1 MTLNDIH
8 VLYEF
13 NYWAK
18 ARMLGA
24 LDSLPEQELYKDL
37 KTSFGGIHG
46 TLVHIC
52 GAEDIWLQRFN
63 VIPNPK
69 FLKNADLPDY
79 SAVKKRWDEVEKG
92 MRTYVLALTEQQLQ
106 GKFSYTN
113 IKGEPF
119 SNVRWQALQH
129 LVNHGTYH
137 RGQITSMI
145 RQLGG
150 TPVSTDMI
158 AFYRQRAQQKS

>member
-1 MTLNDIH
+1 MNIADIQI
-8 VLYEF
+8 LYEF

-24 LDSLPEQELYKDL
+24 LESLPEQDLYKDF
-37 KTSFGGIHG
+37 KTSFKGIHG

-52 GAEDIWLQRFN
+52 SAENAWLQRFTGN
-63 VIPNPK
+63 PSPK
-69 FLKNADLPDY
+69 FLKIDDLPKYD
-79 SAVKKRWDEVEKG
+79 AVKAKWGEVEKG
-92 MRTYVLALTEQQLQ
+92 MLAYIASLTEEELQQ
-106 GKFSYTN
+106 KFSFTTSEG
-113 IKGEPF
+113 K
-119 SNVRWQALQH
+119 SVSSVRWQNLQH

-150 TPVSTDMI
+150 TPVSTDLI
-158 AFYRQRAQQKS
+158 AFYRQKA

>member
-1 MTLNDIH
+1 MTLNDIRL
-8 VLYEF
+8 LYEF

-18 ARMLGA
+18 AKMIGA
-24 LDSLPEQELYKDL
+24 LDALPEQDLTKDL

-52 GAEDIWLQRFN
+52 AAEDIWLSRFKG
-63 VIPNPK
+63 IPNPK
-69 FLKNADLPDY
+69 FLKETDLPDY
-79 SAVKKRWDEVEKG
+79 SAVKKKWEEVERG
-92 MRTYVLALTEQQLQ
+92 MRAYVHALTEQQLQ
-106 GKFSYTN
+106 EKFSYTN

-119 SNVRWQALQH
+119 SNIRWQALQH

-158 AFYRQRAQQKS
+158 AFYRQRS

>member
-1 MTLNDIH
+1 MTLQDIH
-8 VLYEF
+8 ILYEF

-18 ARMLGA
+18 AKMIGA
-24 LDSLPEQELYKDL
+24 LDTLPEQDLYKDL
-37 KTSFGGIHG
+37 KTSFSGIHG

-52 GAEDIWLQRFN
+52 GAEDIWLSRFKG
-63 VIPNPK
+63 IPNPK

-79 SAVKKRWDEVEKG
+79 SAVKKKWDDVEKG
-92 MRTYVLALTEQQLQ
+92 IRAYVLALTEQQLLE
-106 GKFSYTN
+106 KFSYTN

-119 SNVRWQALQH
+119 SNIRWQALQH

-150 TPVSTDMI
+150 SPTSTDLI
-158 AFYRQRAQQKS
+158 AFYRQSK

>member
-1 MTLNDIH
+1 MTLKDIH
-8 VLYEF
+8 LLIEF

-24 LDSLPEQELYKDL
+24 VESLREELLYNDL
-37 KTSFGGIHG
+37 KTSFGSLHG

-52 GAEDIWLQRFN
+52 GAENVWLQRFVN
-63 VIPNPK
+63 VPNPK
-69 FLKNADLPDY
+69 MLTAADLPKLDDL
-79 SAVKKRWDEVEKG
+79 KTKWGEVEKG
-92 MRTYVLALTEQQLQ
+92 MLAYVGSLTEERLAESLS
-106 GKFSYTN
+106 FLN
-113 IKGEPF
+113 FKGEPV
-119 SNVRWQALQH
+119 NNIVWQSLQH

-150 TPVSTDMI
+150 TPANTDLI
-158 AFYRQRAQQKS
+158 AFYRQKK

>member
-1 MTLNDIH
+1 MTLTDIH
-8 VLYEF
+8 LLYEY

-24 LDSLPEQELYKDL
+24 VDLLSEELLYNDL
-37 KTSFGGIHG
+37 RTSFGTLHG

-52 GAEDIWLQRFN
+52 AAEDVWLQRLTGTA
-63 VIPNPK
+63 NPK
-69 FLKNADLPDY
+69 FLKVADLPDY
-79 SAVKKRWDEVEKG
+79 SAVKAKWQEVEKG
-92 MRTYVLALTEQQLQ
+92 MLTYVHSLTEEQLLQ
-106 GKFSYTN
+106 TFTFLN
-113 IKGEPF
+113 VKGEPV
-119 SNVRWQALQH
+119 SNVLWHALQH

-150 TPVSTDMI
+150 TPVNTDLI
-158 AFYRQRAQQKS
+158 GFYRQKK

>member
-8 VLYEF
+8 LLYEF

-24 LDSLPEQELYKDL
+24 VESLPEELLYNDL
-37 KTSFGGIHG
+37 KTSFTSLHG

-52 GAEDIWLQRFN
+52 GAEHVWLQRF
-63 VIPNPK
+63 IKGPNPK
-69 FLKNADLPDY
+69 LLTTADLPKFSDLK
-79 SAVKKRWDEVEKG
+79 SRWGEVEKG
-92 MRTYVLALTEQQLQ
+92 MMAYVGSLTEAQLTQ
-106 GKFSYTN
+106 SYSFLN
-113 IKGEPF
+113 LKGEPVT
-119 SNVRWQALQH
+119 NVVWQTLQH

-150 TPVSTDMI
+150 TPANTDLI
-158 AFYRQRAQQKS
+158 GFYRQKK